1 MMAPLAYA
9 GAVGG
14 QTRVASTPFLVRGA
28 AALYEAQPR
37 RIARDQQLQQPI
49 RLCQTQ
55 RLRCRRQQ
63 QLLRLQCAAVAGE
76 SESARSE
83 AAMRMHAEHEQARSE
98 LGDAC
103 DACCGW
109 RADKLQ
115 SLELA
120 PIRKIDGHVKLPGSK
135 SLSNRIL
142 LLAALAEGTTKVEN
156 LLVGT
161 LATSLVALQK
171 LFRALEGHAVYDS
184 VCLMSGHD
192 GHILAPTICD
202 LHSAFATAYW
212 SDLS

>member
-49 RLCQTQ
+49 RLCQPR

-63 QLLRLQCAAVAGE
+63 QLLRVQCAAVAGE

-83 AAMRMHAEHEQARSE
+83 AAMRMHAEGFAQARCE
-98 LGDAC
+98 VGNAC
-103 DACCGW
+103 DACCAC

-156 LLVGT
+156 LLVST
-161 LATSLVALQK
+161 LASSLVAIQTF
-171 LFRALEGHAVYDS
+171 FRALERLAVHAFV
-184 VCLMSGHD
+184 L
-192 GHILAPTICD
+192 
-202 LHSAFATAYW
+202 
-212 SDLS
+212 